1 MEREIERK
9 FLVKDTSFISLS
21 RQSLCIQQAYL
32 SKDPARTVRV
42 RISNDQGW
50 ITIKG
55 KSDSSGLSRLEWE
68 KEIPLEEA
76 KELLLLCLPGTILKT
91 RYMVPY
97 EASEVVVDVFEEPK
111 KMILAEVEL
120 TSLDA
125 PFTPPNWLGEEVTGN
140 PEYYNSNL

>member
-32 SKDPARTVRV
+32 SKDPARMVRV

-91 RYMVPY
+91 RHMVPF

-111 KMILAEVEL
+111 KNDIGRSRI
-120 TSLDA
+120 TFSRC
-125 PFTPPNWLGEEVTGN
+125 PFYPSQLVGGRSNWK
-140 PEYYNSNL
+140 S

>member
-32 SKDPARTVRV
+32 SKDPARIVRV

-76 KELLLLCLPGTILKT
+76 KELLLLCT
-91 RYMVPY
+91 
-97 EASEVVVDVFEEPK
+97 
-111 KMILAEVEL
+111 KMIQSEIIQTFLIQHIGKRATKVLARFNMTNCKPV
-120 TSLDA
+120 
-125 PFTPPNWLGEEVTGN
+125 
-140 PEYYNSNL
+140 